1 MDEKIIERHVAE
13 AIVQKPI
20 DFNLSFK
27 NRKTVF
33 KRKLGFKKEFPFIFL
48 EKKSEV
54 IDFPDVRSFKVY
66 PPTLGKME
74 ILSSLFLQLDIDFD
88 KFTADPSTE
97 LFKCCSKHSSLLA
110 KIMAVAITEKKEN
123 LLDDRYLESEA
134 EFFKWHC
141 TSEDFS
147 IMLGAMLAQIDL
159 VNFSNS
165 IRLTKLF
172 RLNEKR
178 KSN

>member
-1 MDEKIIERHVAE
+1 MDEKLTERQAAE

-27 NRKTVF
+27 NRTTVM
-33 KRKLGFKKEFPFIFL
+33 KRKIMLKKKFPFISI
-48 EKKSEV
+48 EKREEV
-54 IDFPDVRSFKVY
+54 IDFPDIRHFKVF

-88 KFTADPSTE
+88 KFTEDPSTE
-97 LFKCCSKHSSLLA
+97 LFKCCSAHSNLLA

-123 LLDDRYLESEA
+123 LLDECYLEKEA
-134 EFFKWHC
+134 DFFRWHC

-172 RLNEKR
+172 RLNAKR